1 MSSRTHLPSRT
12 PARPPQHARGI
23 ILQTP
28 AAVGNTDHATHRP
41 RPQIAPQLKAQG
53 VAVQADAAHRTLDP
67 EAWGSV
73 IEGVGGLDEPLEQIR
88 RRVYVPMCAPTT
100 LLEELGAERVKGL
113 LLYGPPGC
121 GKSLLASRLAAGL
134 SRRPPTIVSGPEIM
148 DKYVGSSE
156 AQLRNLFTD
165 PPRVKHRVGD
175 AEDDMMFAEANELH
189 VIVLDE
195 FDSIARRRSDGRSGG
210 DDSATR
216 DSVVN
221 QLLALMDGV
230 ADLPVPTFVLALTNH
245 RELVDSAVLRPG
257 RLEIHV
263 EIGKP
268 DAVGRAAILKIHAE
282 KMRASGRLSLSS
294 AAGGNAAEDDDDDTC
309 DLEVVD
315 DELYDEWIEELAEES
330 EGFTG
335 AALAAIT
342 RAAVSR
348 ALDRSV
354 SDNDAL
360 ACKVTDTDFA
370 SALVDVRRSSLELAA
385 YEAAAMKAIALAK
398 EEMRLM
404 EAAEANSL
412 VRTVSLPKDIRRP
425 NMYLNRVQPYPSP
438 ALVDE
443 LRSEEGGGGEAAKV
457 LARLGVQ
464 AIGETVVGEIRAQ
477 PVDGPRLP

>member
-1 MSSRTHLPSRT
+1 
-12 PARPPQHARGI
+12 
-23 ILQTP
+23 
-28 AAVGNTDHATHRP
+28 
-41 RPQIAPQLKAQG
+41 
-53 VAVQADAAHRTLDP
+53 
-67 EAWGSV
+67 
-73 IEGVGGLDEPLEQIR
+73 
-88 RRVYVPMCAPTT
+88 
-100 LLEELGAERVKGL
+100 
-113 LLYGPPGC
+113 
-121 GKSLLASRLAAGL
+121 
-134 SRRPPTIVSGPEIM
+134 
-148 DKYVGSSE
+148 
-156 AQLRNLFTD
+156 
-165 PPRVKHRVGD
+165 
-175 AEDDMMFAEANELH
+175 MMFAEANELH